1 MNKTLKKAGQ
11 ILISLVFWL
20 IIWALLSYNINNE
33 FLFPSPIKTLRAVAE
48 LITTSEFWI
57 LSFNSFARIFLGI
70 LFATIIG
77 VILSV
82 ITTSFSFFDTLISPA
97 MSAVKATPV
106 ASFAFL
112 AVLFISHN
120 SLPIFISALLVVP
133 IVWTNVA
140 AGIRSVSKDHKEVAQ
155 IYKFT
160 FSKKLTKLYIPNIL
174 PYFVAAYRSAI
185 GLAWKAGV
193 AAEVLCP
200 PQSAL
205 GTELYFAKTY
215 LDTEK
220 LFAVTLLTIIFSII
234 LEKIILI
241 VISKLPIR
249 SISTNT
255 EVRA

>member
-1 MNKTLKKAGQ
+1 MNKTLKKVFQ
-11 ILISLVFWL
+11 IAISLAFWL
-20 IIWALLSYNINNE
+20 IVWGLVSYKTNNE
-33 FLFPSPIKTLRAVAE
+33 FLFPSPIKTLGAVGE
-48 LITTSEFWI
+48 LLTTSEFWL
-57 LSFNSFARIFLGI
+57 LSLNSLTRIFLGI
-70 LFATIIG
+70 IFATVIG
-77 VILSV
+77 VFLSI
-82 ITTSFSFFDTLISPA
+82 ITTSFSFLDTLVSPA

-120 SLPIFISALLVVP
+120 SLPIFIAALLVVP
-133 IVWTNVA
+133 IVWTNVS
-140 AGIRSVSKDHKEVAQ
+140 AGIKSLSKEDKEVAQ
-155 IYKFT
+155 VYNFT
-160 FSKKLTKLYIPNIL
+160 FGKKLTKLYIPSIL

-200 PQSAL
+200 PKSAI

-220 LFAVTLLTIIFSII
+220 LFALTLLTIVFSII
-234 LEKIILI
+234 LEKIILV
-241 VISKLPIR
+241 VISKLPIK
-249 SISTNT
+249 SALTTT